1 MRIGFLDF
9 VELIDPNGSEAI
21 WITVFKGGSVK
32 PEAKVNTASNYLDLF
47 KDLEVIRI
55 TATAINEFSVRIGEK
70 DD

>member
-21 WITVFKGGSVK
+21 WITLYKTGSK
-32 PEAKVNTASNYLDLF
+32 IPEAKVNTAGCCLDLF
-47 KDLEVIRI
+47 KDIEVVRI
-55 TATAINEFSVRIGEK
+55 TATAFNEYSVIIGEK